1 MMADSLKNDNRPIV
15 PGSYLEPGQYVKTDT
30 DCIHEKLL
38 LLKAC
43 SRHGTRHCNAMPWQL
58 VKAALAAAPAIPW
71 NLVKAALA
79 AAPAI
84 QLNCHCKALN
94 SAQSQQAYI
103 KGQ

>member
-1 MMADSLKNDNRPIV
+1 MMADSLKNDTRPIV

-58 VKAALAAAPAIPW
+58 VKAALAAAPAI
-71 NLVKAALA
+71 
-79 AAPAI
+79 